1 MQSNHRLYTQP
12 KSDQGLDSIESAIED
27 IKNGKIVIVVDDEDR
42 ENEGDFVCAA
52 EVISPEIIN
61 FMAKEGRGLIC
72 APIEESRATELGL
85 NMMVNDNTSLHETAF
100 TVSIDYLREGCTT
113 GISAYDRATGIKAL
127 TNKETKPS
135 DYARPGHI
143 FPLKAKDGGVLR
155 RTGHTE
161 AAVDLSRIAGLYP
174 AGVLV
179 EILNEDGTMARLP
192 QLRTIADKF
201 DLKIISI
208 ADLVEY
214 RMRNERIISRIFET
228 SIAAKKGNFKVIA
241 FRQETTSDVHLAVV
255 KGSWNEED
263 EVMVR
268 VHSSTET
275 GDILGLLFN
284 AYGETVSKSLDL
296 INQEGSG
303 VLLFMRHGEKGDL
316 LNCLQKIGEEGDLRQ
331 LQRRGD
337 QRDFGIGAQILRDL
351 GVRKIKLITRSQRK
365 RIGLLGYGLEIV
377 ENISLDID

>member
-1 MQSNHRLYTQP
+1 MQSNHQLYT
-12 KSDQGLDSIESAIED
+12 KSKSNEGLDSIESAIED

-100 TVSIDYLREGCTT
+100 TVSIDYLRKGCTT

-127 TNKETKPS
+127 TDKETKPS

-143 FPLKAKDGGVLR
+143 FPLKAKGGGVLR

-161 AAVDLSRIAGLYP
+161 AAVDLARIAGLYP

-192 QLRTIADKF
+192 QLRNIADKF

-228 SIAAKKGNFKVIA
+228 SIAAKKGTFEVIA

-255 KGSWNEED
+255 KGSWNEDD